1 MVRGFSRECFF
12 FSRLTIHLMPQS
24 GESRFTPQTTQNS
37 KPPMPAIAAFLEKL
51 RTHRLLP
58 LLMLGL
64 GLLTPLS
71 FAPFGLWPVALLTAG
86 LAAELLREHTAKRTA
101 WLAWCF
107 GFGLW
112 VYGSSWLYVSIH
124 DYGYTPPWLA
134 IPMVGAL
141 SAVMALFF
149 ALLGFLY
156 GRFRLY
162 RAAVLTLPALW
173 VAGEWLRSWVLTGF
187 PWLFTGY
194 AFIDTPL
201 AGFAPVL
208 GIFGV
213 SLIAIFSAQAV
224 FRTLA
229 DKKQWPLLA
238 VAGLFWL
245 GGFGLQHVSW
255 TQPTG
260 DSLSVSIVQG
270 DIPQE
275 SKWQLEW
282 RDKTI
287 EIYRELSKNEWGQ
300 DLVIWPE
307 AAIPMFYHEAIDV
320 LTEMQDR
327 ALTGHSA
334 FVTGIPYMEVDEAA
348 REYRIYNSI
357 MATGEGSGI
366 YSKQRLVP
374 FGEYIPLETWLR
386 GAIPFFDMPMTSFTV
401 GSPDQAPLTVQ
412 KMHLGPMICYE
423 VAYPDLVRRIAP
435 DSDVLVTIS
444 NDGWFG
450 HSIGP
455 HQHFEM
461 VRMRAVETGRE
472 VIRATNNGISAIIDS
487 HGQVRAQAPQFQR
500 LVLRT
505 DVQGYHGLTP
515 YVALGN
521 WPVLALITLMLVL
534 GWHRKAH
541 T

>member
-1 MVRGFSRECFF
+1 
-12 FSRLTIHLMPQS
+12 
-24 GESRFTPQTTQNS
+24 
-37 KPPMPAIAAFLEKL
+37 MPAIAALLEKL

-58 LLMLGL
+58 LALLLL
-64 GLLTPLS
+64 GLLTPFSL
-71 FAPFGLWPVALLTAG
+71 APFGLWPVALLTIG
-86 LAAELLREHTAKRTA
+86 LTAELLRGHSAKRSA
-101 WLAWCF
+101 WLGWCY

-141 SAVMALFF
+141 AAVMALFF
-149 ALLGFLY
+149 AALGFIY
-156 GRFRLY
+156 GRYQLH
-162 RAAVLTLPALW
+162 RAAAFTLPALW
-173 VAGEWLRSWVLTGF
+173 VTGEWLRSWVLTGF

-208 GIFGV
+208 GVFGV
-213 SLIAIFSAQAV
+213 SLIAVFSAQAI

-238 VAGLFWL
+238 LAVALWL
-245 GGFGLQHVSW
+245 GGFGLQQVNW

-260 DSLSVSIVQG
+260 ESLSVSIVQG
-270 DIPQE
+270 NIPQE

-282 RDKTI
+282 RDKTT
-287 EIYRELSKNEWGQ
+287 EIYRGLSENEWGR

-320 LTEMQDR
+320 LTEMQDK

-334 FVTGIPYMEVDEAA
+334 FVTGIPYMEVDDAA
-348 REYRIYNSI
+348 REFRIYNSI
-357 MATGEGSGI
+357 IASGEGSGL

-374 FGEYIPLETWLR
+374 FGEYIPLEAWLR

-401 GSPDQAPLTVQ
+401 GRPDQAPLRVQ
-412 KMHLGPMICYE
+412 KMELGPMICYE
-423 VAYPDLVRRIAP
+423 IAYPDLVRRIAA
-435 DSDVLVTIS
+435 DSDVLTTIS

-450 HSIGP
+450 SSIGP

-487 HGQVRAQAPQFQR
+487 RGHVRAQAPQFKR
-500 LVLRT
+500 LVLRA
-505 DVQGYHGLTP
+505 DVHGYQGLTP
-515 YVALGN
+515 YVVLGN
-521 WPVLALITLMLVL
+521 WPVLALIALLLAL
-534 GWHRKAH
+534 GCYRKARV
-541 T
+541 